1 MFPAHTNKIFTCR
14 FTHHNP
20 NVMYSGSWDQQVK
33 FWDVR
38 ANKMTHNI
46 GGVQICGDA
55 VDITRDMNLV
65 VTGGG
70 SKGEGVKLWDFR
82 DTSKPLKSI
91 NWNMSENGQ
100 KVNPLINC
108 CKFVPG
114 QNLILI
120 GANDSAAAKCFNY
133 CTGEV
138 VEKFSRV
145 EGTCFTLDVSDDA
158 TLCCFGDGSGQV
170 HFENINY
177 TEM

>member
-1 MFPAHTNKIFTCR
+1 M
-14 FTHHNP
+14 
-20 NVMYSGSWDQQVK
+20 K

-38 ANKMTHNI
+38 TNKLTHNI
-46 GGVQICGDA
+46 GGVQICGDS
-55 VDITRDMNLV
+55 VDITRDMSLV

-70 SKGEGVKLWDFR
+70 SKGEGIKLWDFR
-82 DTSKPLKSI
+82 DTSKPLKTI
-91 NWNMSENGQ
+91 NWNAAEGGT
-100 KVNPLINC
+100 KPNPLVNC

-114 QNLILI
+114 QNLLLA
-120 GANDSAAAKCFNY
+120 GVNDSTAAKCFNY

-145 EGTCFTLDVSDDA
+145 EGTCYAMDVSNDA

-170 HFENINY
+170 HLDNINY